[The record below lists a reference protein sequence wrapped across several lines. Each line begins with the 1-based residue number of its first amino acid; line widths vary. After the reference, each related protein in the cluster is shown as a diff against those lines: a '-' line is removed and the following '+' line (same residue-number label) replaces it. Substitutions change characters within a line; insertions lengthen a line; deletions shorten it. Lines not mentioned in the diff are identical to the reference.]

1 MALLTDNTTEVTSYA
16 DTEAINTTDA
26 VVDGFGWYWQNMLYN
41 STFPITSTGGGVT
54 TALTGWALS
63 DAATILHVN
72 SSTGKMRFNAS
83 ASGSYNETATTFM
96 PGSTNSTTLA
106 GISSMQVANLD
117 TQEGPR
123 DPSKRL

>member
-83 ASGSYNETATTFM
+83 ASGSYARFY
-96 PGSTNSTTLA
+96 
-106 GISSMQVANLD
+106 
-117 TQEGPR
+117 
-123 DPSKRL
+123 